1 MRNFFSILAFLVCF
15 SVFPQKNY
23 FVSNSL
29 GNNNNSGT
37 SENSPFQTINR
48 AFDNV
53 QPGDTINVM
62 NGLYHNVDYGT
73 ANPHASDGSQ
83 STNMNNPPAVIVN
96 KSGTQGNY
104 ITLRNL
110 PGHNP
115 KIKYDGR
122 GGILINGPQSYVIIE
137 GFEIEGPGASITYD
151 QAITDRQWK
160 VKADQEDLNY
170 NHSYFASFGIWG
182 GFSQDFLHH
191 HIIVRNNVVH
201 HTTGSGIRFND
212 SDHITIENNTVY
224 NLSLIHI

>member
-15 SVFPQKNY
+15 LIFPQKNY
-23 FVSNSL
+23 YVSNSL

-48 AFDNV
+48 AFDNL

-110 PGHNP
+110 QGHNP

-137 GFEIEGPGASITYD
+137 GFEIEGPGASITYN
-151 QAITDRQWK
+151 QAITDRKWK
-160 VKADQEDLNY
+160 VN
-170 NHSYFASFGIWG
+170 
-182 GFSQDFLHH
+182 
-191 HIIVRNNVVH
+191 
-201 HTTGSGIRFND
+201 
-212 SDHITIENNTVY
+212 
-224 NLSLIHI
+224 